1 MRHTVILGAL
11 TVIAAAACARGA
23 PPAQPPQ
30 AQPLSVDERVFYTT
44 AGIRDSVAFA
54 VRDRAELDR
63 AWQQIVER
71 QERPTRM
78 EDVPGL
84 TGLDFQRSMLLVV
97 APGRLVR
104 GDEVRVERI
113 GRAPETV
120 VGGRQQE
127 VLNVFF
133 TVALGCRTIPDP
145 AFPTVIVRVPR
156 YDGVV
161 RFNGTRTPATNCE

>member
-1 MRHTVILGAL
+1 MRHTAILGAL

-23 PPAQPPQ
+23 PPAQPQP
-30 AQPLSVDERVFYTT
+30 QPLSVDERVFYTT

-84 TGLDFQRSMLLVV
+84 TNLDFQRSMLLVV

-113 GRAPETV
+113 GRAHETV

-127 VLNVFF
+127 VLNVYF

-161 RFNGTRTPATNCE
+161 RFHGTCPPAHNCE